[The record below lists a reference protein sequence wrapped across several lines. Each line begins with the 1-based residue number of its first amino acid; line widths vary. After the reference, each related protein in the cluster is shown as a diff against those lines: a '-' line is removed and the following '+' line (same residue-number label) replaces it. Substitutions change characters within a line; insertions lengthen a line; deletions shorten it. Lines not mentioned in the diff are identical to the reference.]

1 MKSYMIGCWIS
12 RSELLAV
19 ITNGRFSLG
28 SGMTGMVVMTAIIER
43 SSVDFEMKKPRI
55 VSSITNWVG
64 FSYIRTSTVQRHGWI
79 PSLLGSSYCALS
91 VHPFRCWM
99 YRSGTSP
106 RTSQI
111 LGWFP
116 CCGLLLSGFLIQPI
130 KFTLQQLAK
139 YSPLFSS

>member
-55 VSSITNWVG
+55 VSSITN
-64 FSYIRTSTVQRHGWI
+64 
-79 PSLLGSSYCALS
+79 
-91 VHPFRCWM
+91 
-99 YRSGTSP
+99 
-106 RTSQI
+106 
-111 LGWFP
+111 
-116 CCGLLLSGFLIQPI
+116 
-130 KFTLQQLAK
+130 
-139 YSPLFSS
+139 